1 MDSVSSALLEYG
13 AMGIFAAF
21 LVWQHLSMQKRSDA
35 MIEKF
40 QSQLKEIMNTHKV
53 ELDNM
58 RARYDQVIEK
68 HQQNYEQIRALIA
81 DKIAEVDRDTDSII
95 DILREMQSEK
105 KLKELA
111 KQMASEDIKL

>member
-1 MDSVSSALLEYG
+1 MEAISTALLEYG

-40 QSQLKEIMNTHKV
+40 NEQIDRMRESHKQELKELRDQYTEMMNKQTENQAKTQT
-53 ELDNM
+53 M
-58 RARYDQVIEK
+58 FF
-68 HQQNYEQIRALIA
+68 
-81 DKIAEVDRDTDSII
+81 DKISEVDRDTDQII
-95 DILREMQSEK
+95 DILKEMQNEK

-111 KQMASEDIKL
+111 KQMVAEENS

>member
-1 MDSVSSALLEYG
+1 MEAVGTALLEYG

-40 QSQLKEIMNTHKV
+40 QSQLKEIMNTHKA
-53 ELDNM
+53 ELENM
-58 RARYDQVIEK
+58 RHRYDQVIEK

-81 DKIAEVDRDTDSII
+81 DKIAEVDRDRFII
-95 DILREMQSEK
+95 DILREMQNEK
-105 KLKELA
+105 KLKNSPN
-111 KQMASEDIKL
+111 KW

>member
-1 MDSVSSALLEYG
+1 MDAVGTALLEYG

-40 QSQLKEIMNTHKV
+40 QLQLKEIMNTHKA

-58 RARYDQVIEK
+58 RHRYDQVIEK
-68 HQQNYEQIRALIA
+68 HQQNYEKIRALIA
-81 DKIAEVDRDTDSII
+81 DKIAEGDRDTDSII
-95 DILREMQSEK
+95 DILREMQNEK

-111 KQMASEDIKL
+111 KQMVNDENKS

>member
-1 MDSVSSALLEYG
+1 MDSVGTALLEYG

-35 MIEKF
+35 MIENF
-40 QSQLKEIMNTHKV
+40 QTQLKDIMMAHKT
-53 ELDNM
+53 ELDSI
-58 RARYDQVIEK
+58 RGRYDQVIEK

-81 DKIAEVDRDTDSII
+81 EKIAEVDRDTDSII
-95 DILREMQSEK
+95 EILREMQNEK